1 MSVILKFDLK
11 GKRVFVAGH
20 RGMVGSAVRRR
31 LAAEDC
37 EILIASRQDLDLR
50 RQSDVEQWMVRTRP
64 DAVILC
70 AATVGGILAN
80 DSYPVDFLYDNLM
93 IEGNLIKA
101 AHDTGVAKLLFLGS
115 SCIYPKFA
123 PQPIS
128 EDMLLTSAL
137 EPTNQWYAVAKI
149 AGVKLCEAY
158 RAQYG
163 ADFTSAIPT
172 SLYGPEDNFDLKT
185 SHVVP
190 ALLRKAHEARIKSAP
205 AIEIWGSGTPLREF
219 LYVDDL
225 ADALVFLM
233 KHYSGAAPINVG
245 TGSDISIRELAA
257 LICRTVGFEGE
268 IAFDAGKPD
277 GTPRKLLDVGQL
289 TALGWRAS
297 TPLETGLKATYEW
310 YLRNVG

>member
-1 MSVILKFDLK
+1 
-11 GKRVFVAGH
+11 
-20 RGMVGSAVRRR
+20 
-31 LAAEDC
+31 
-37 EILIASRQDLDLR
+37 
-50 RQSDVEQWMVRTRP
+50 
-64 DAVILC
+64 
-70 AATVGGILAN
+70 
-80 DSYPVDFLYDNLM
+80 M

-101 AHDTGVAKLLFLGS
+101 AYDTGVGKLLFLGS

-158 RAQYG
+158 RAQHG
-163 ADFTSAIPT
+163 ANFISAIPT
-172 SLYGPEDNFDLKT
+172 NIYGPEDNFDLKT

-190 ALLRKAHEARIKSAP
+190 ALLRKAHEARLKSAP
-205 AIEIWGSGTPLREF
+205 AVEIWGSGSPLREF

-225 ADALVFLM
+225 ADALVFLL

-277 GTPRKLLDVGQL
+277 GTPRKLLEVSRL

-297 TPLETGLKATYEW
+297 MPLEAGLEATYQW